1 MSEILDVVIVGAG
14 LSGIGTA
21 CHLKRNCPDRSFV
34 VLERR
39 AASGGTWDL
48 FRYPGIRSDSDMYTL
63 GYNFK
68 PWEEGKAIA
77 DGPSILKYVR
87 ETATEHGIDSLIE
100 YEQHVKD
107 ANWDSDAQCW
117 VLNILVG
124 ADETPREL
132 RTRFLMSC
140 AGYYKYD
147 HGYQPDF
154 PGREQFTGEFIHPQH
169 WPEDLDYSD
178 KKVVIIGSG
187 ATAVTLLPALAEK
200 AADTVM
206 LQRSPTWMVSRPS
219 SDWLANL
226 LRTILPS
233 SWAYALTRFKNTMF
247 QHWLYRRSRR
257 TPEKVREML
266 FKGLRRSLGTAA
278 ESQMEHFTP
287 SYDPWDQRM
296 CLVPDDD
303 LFEAI
308 REGKGRI
315 VTAEIEEILPRGIR
329 LKSGEQLDAD
339 IIVSATGLEMEIL
352 GGVQIAVDGEP
363 FDVPASWAYRGMMFS
378 GLPNLLAVFGYINA
392 SWTLR
397 ADLCASWLC
406 DLLNHMQDKG
416 VAVVT
421 PTLEDSLDEMEPR
434 PYIDDFSAG
443 YMRRVMHRFP
453 KQGDRDPWINSQRFL
468 LERKQ
473 FSEMNFDE
481 EALRYESLKCAAEGS
496 SESLEQAA

>member
-1 MSEILDVVIVGAG
+1 MSEILDVAIVGAG
-14 LSGIGTA
+14 LSGIGAA
-21 CHLKRNCPDRSFV
+21 CHLKRKCPDRSFAI
-34 VLERR
+34 LERR

-68 PWEEGKAIA
+68 PWEAGKAIA

-100 YEQHVKD
+100 YEQHVRR

-117 VLNILVG
+117 VLSILVG
-124 ADETPREL
+124 AEETPREL
-132 RTRFLMSC
+132 RARFLLSC

-154 PGREQFTGEFIHPQH
+154 AGREQFTGEFIHPQH
-169 WPEDLDYSD
+169 WPEDLDYSG

-219 SDWLANL
+219 SDWVANL
-226 LRTILPS
+226 LRSILPS
-233 SWAYALTRFKNTMF
+233 SWAYAITRFKNTMF

-257 TPEKVREML
+257 TPAKVREML
-266 FKGLRRSLGTAA
+266 FKRLRRSLGSAA
-278 ESQMEHFTP
+278 ESQMAHFTP

-303 LFEAI
+303 LFEAL
-308 REGKGRI
+308 RDGKGRI
-315 VTAEIEEILPRGIR
+315 VTAEIDELLPRGIR
-329 LKSGEQLDAD
+329 LKSGEMLDAD
-339 IIVSATGLEMEIL
+339 IIISATGLEMEIL
-352 GGVQIAVDGEP
+352 GGVKVEVDGQP
-363 FDVPASWAYRGMMFS
+363 FDVPSSWSYRGMMFS
-378 GLPNLLAVFGYINA
+378 GLPNLLGVFGYINA

-397 ADLCASWLC
+397 ADLCAEWLC
-406 DLLNHMQDKG
+406 DLLNHMQRKG
-416 VAVVT
+416 AVAVT
-421 PTLEDSLDEMEPR
+421 PTIEDSLGEMEPR

-473 FSEMNFDE
+473 FSAMNFDE
-481 EALRYESLKCAAEGS
+481 EALRYEFLESSAARAS
-496 SESLEQAA
+496 DSLEKAA